1 MGTVERCPQKRTTGT
16 AVGNTHATSEQVDRE
31 TLCTTSLKRVGKVI
45 VTLQRIQEEQE
56 VETTEDE
63 KKVPVHVDKF
73 PSNGV
78 VHVYFT
84 TVYLEAMETVTSTNM
99 IVTREHD
106 RMMYKYPML
115 YAAEGDFDD
124 QVKLVVD
131 QRKEWILPSPI
142 GVVVGTPMLFVTGLE
157 DGNIIVWDMHLG
169 MDHSVVERHEN
180 SIQALAVNQDRYLVA
195 CTTKRVHFYDL
206 QRPTPHLIR
215 LVKEKEPSEDCRDV
229 VCCIDLPI
237 CFVSR
242 EDGSITIYDMRT
254 GFTIGRVGPEP
265 DGQHDLNHWHSK
277 GDCLTVARVDQSK
290 YCLALYN
297 IRDLICAAF
306 PIISN
311 WMEHYHSGQP
321 VSRCRVAHCRHD
333 LTHCRFKW

>member
-1 MGTVERCPQKRTTGT
+1 
-16 AVGNTHATSEQVDRE
+16 
-31 TLCTTSLKRVGKVI
+31 
-45 VTLQRIQEEQE
+45 
-56 VETTEDE
+56 
-63 KKVPVHVDKF
+63 
-73 PSNGV
+73 
-78 VHVYFT
+78 
-84 TVYLEAMETVTSTNM
+84 
-99 IVTREHD
+99 
-106 RMMYKYPML
+106 
-115 YAAEGDFDD
+115 
-124 QVKLVVD
+124 
-131 QRKEWILPSPI
+131 
-142 GVVVGTPMLFVTGLE
+142 MLF
-157 DGNIIVWDMHLG
+157 
-169 MDHSVVERHEN
+169 
-180 SIQALAVNQDRYLVA
+180 
-195 CTTKRVHFYDL
+195 
-206 QRPTPHLIR
+206 
-215 LVKEKEPSEDCRDV
+215 VKEKEPSEDCRDV